1 MVISELVRSIASE
14 LSDNALFEAEQ
25 IVMSVMGMSRTELVL
40 GSKIEINEEAK
51 ERAEEMLARRKSGEP
66 LQYILGECEFMS
78 LDFYVERGVLIPR
91 SDTETLAETVLDMI
105 GKRKS
110 VIDICSGSGCIG
122 ISLANYNKDI
132 TVTLADISDKAI
144 GVSEKN
150 IGRHN
155 LTERVKTVKLD
166 ILKEY
171 PEGKYDVLISN
182 PPYIESSVIQDLM
195 TEVRDF
201 EPRLALDGGEDGLT
215 FYRHIADIA
224 PKILNKGGI
233 IALEIGYNQG
243 NDVKALLERDF
254 FNVQII
260 KDLCGNDRVAAGE
273 LKGKAG
279 E

>member
-25 IVMSVMGMSRTELVL
+25 IVMSVMGMSRSELVL
-40 GSKIEINEEAK
+40 GGREEIDEEAEK
-51 ERAEEMLARRKSGEP
+51 LAEEMLARRKSGEP

-78 LDFYVERGVLIPR
+78 LDFYAERGVLIPR
-91 SDTETLAETVLDMI
+91 SDTETLVETVLDMI
-105 GKRKS
+105 EDKKS
-110 VIDICSGSGCIG
+110 VIDICSGSGCVG
-122 ISLANYNKDI
+122 ISLAAYNKDI
-132 TVTLADISDKAI
+132 TVTLADISDKALE
-144 GVSEKN
+144 VSERN
-150 IGRHN
+150 IERHN

-171 PEGKYDVLISN
+171 PEGKYDVLVSN
-182 PPYIESSVIQDLM
+182 PPYIESGVIQSLM

-201 EPRLALDGGEDGLT
+201 EPRLALDGGGDGLT
-215 FYRHIADIA
+215 FYRRIAGIA

-233 IALEIGYNQG
+233 IAFEIGYNQG

-260 KDLCGNDRVAAGE
+260 KDLCGNDRVAVGE
-273 LKGKAG
+273 LKGKAVN
-279 E
+279 

>member
-1 MVISELVRSIASE
+1 MVIYEFVRSIASE

-25 IVMSVMGMSRTELVL
+25 IVMSTMCISRSELVL
-40 GSKIEINEEAK
+40 GGKKEIGEEAK

-91 SDTETLAETVLDMI
+91 SDTETLVETVLDII
-105 GKRKS
+105 GKRKN

-122 ISLANYNKDI
+122 VSLANYNKDI
-132 TVTLADISDKAI
+132 TVTLADISDKALE
-144 GVSEKN
+144 VSEKN
-150 IGRHN
+150 IRRHN

-171 PEGKYDVLISN
+171 PEGKYDVIISN

-215 FYRHIADIA
+215 FYRRIADIA
-224 PKILNKGGI
+224 PQILNKGGI
-233 IALEIGYNQG
+233 IVLEIGYNQG

-260 KDLCGNDRVAAGE
+260 KDLCGNDRVVAGE

-279 E
+279 K

>member
-1 MVISELVRSIASE
+1 MVIYELVRSIASE

-25 IVMSVMGMSRTELVL
+25 IVMSTMCISRSELVL
-40 GSKIEINEEAK
+40 GGKKEIGEEAK

-91 SDTETLAETVLDMI
+91 SDTETLVETVLDII
-105 GKRKS
+105 GKRKN

-122 ISLANYNKDI
+122 VSLANYNKDI
-132 TVTLADISDKAI
+132 TVTLADISDKALE
-144 GVSEKN
+144 VSEKN
-150 IGRHN
+150 IRRHN

-171 PEGKYDVLISN
+171 PEGKYDVIISN

-215 FYRHIADIA
+215 FYRRIADIA
-224 PKILNKGGI
+224 PQILNKGGI
-233 IALEIGYNQG
+233 IVLEIGYNQG

-260 KDLCGNDRVAAGE
+260 KDLCGNDRVVAGE

-279 E
+279 K

>member
-25 IVMSVMGMSRTELVL
+25 IVMSAMGMSRTELVF

-51 ERAEEMLARRKSGEP
+51 ERAEEMLTRRKSGEP

-132 TVTLADISDKAI
+132 TVTLADISDKALE
-144 GVSEKN
+144 VSARN

-215 FYRHIADIA
+215 FYRRIADIA